1 MNIWYWNPI
10 QTNGEKEFIM
20 MNETTT
26 MNTSAVVTT
35 SNPIFN
41 VVTETTLTKYEE
53 IKFKYEINFLR
64 ELKKFVYNSGVIDL
78 NSNVCCVKVSREI
91 ASNVGKLFRALSID
105 KEHEWYDKDENYLYL
120 LLTKDN
126 FRKIESSY
134 YERLSNM
141 KIPVFETEDG
151 NTIFGY
157 TIKDS
162 LNKEIYHLF
171 GSKMSKTLSL
181 FFTDNKYNR
190 FVIEPLYRVSETDKE
205 EFIEVYDEVD
215 TYNEKIVRET
225 ILQSTEESFAKD
237 EDAWI

>member
-105 KEHEWYDKDENYLYL
+105 KEYEWYDKDENYLYL

-171 GSKMSKTLSL
+171 GSNIAKMLSL
-181 FFTDNKYNR
+181 FFADNKYNR